1 MKLMNHIVEGLGVIG
16 VTLSGDFAKVVS
28 NGDSTKVTVIK
39 ARLLNF
45 FTGKETKTKEKC
57 SWLHQIEAYMET
69 QHLKS
74 EKD

>member
-45 FTGKETKTKEKC
+45 FAGKETKTKEKC
-57 SWLHQIEAYMET
+57 SWLHQIETYMET